1 MFSATI
7 EFDVLARGANTN
19 KLRNKLLHVGDVV
32 LACNQVKGF
41 PRTPMSAKNTS
52 VALSD
57 GKLYFAA
64 RHHDAVMV
72 TEASMMVRV
81 VVHEVSRGIEIF
93 CANAGIFA
101 VVLSRE
107 VRVAAVSAKFLT
119 KRW

>member
-52 VALSD
+52 VALSE
-57 GKLYFAA
+57 GKPHFAA
-64 RHHDAVMV
+64 RHHDAVMYSK
-72 TEASMMVRV
+72 TS
-81 VVHEVSRGIEIF
+81 IF
-93 CANAGIFA
+93 CARA
-101 VVLSRE
+101 VVKLE
-107 VRVAAVSAKFLT
+107 RVLPVFGVGSNHRT
-119 KRW
+119 TEGG